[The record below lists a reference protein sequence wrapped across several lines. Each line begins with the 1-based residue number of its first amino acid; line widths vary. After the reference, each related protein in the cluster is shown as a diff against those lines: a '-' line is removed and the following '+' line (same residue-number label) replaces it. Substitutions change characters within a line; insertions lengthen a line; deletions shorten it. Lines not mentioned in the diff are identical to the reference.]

1 MNNMHFD
8 NWGIV
13 SQLINKSEFIGLNSI
28 KYFPKQPK
36 EVEEGNREYKVNLD
50 FSRYS
55 QKGLNNILNK
65 KATQMNYRL
74 FEGGGTAI
82 YFIGLTDSGD
92 SKGIPIIKLFISLL
106 YFIKIVNISE
116 CKFKK
121 IRIYKCSEGYL
132 ATIRVFKKISCL
144 NLSIDI

>member
-1 MNNMHFD
+1 MNNINFD
-8 NWGIV
+8 NWEIV
-13 SQLINKSEFIGLNSI
+13 SQLINKSEFIGLKSV

-55 QKGLNNILNK
+55 QKGLITILNK
-65 KATQMNYRL
+65 KATQMNYRI
-74 FEGGGTAI
+74 FEGGGSAI
-82 YFIGLTDSGD
+82 YFIGLTDDGD
-92 SKGIPIIKLFISLL
+92 SDGIPIIKLFISLL

-121 IRIYKCSEGYL
+121 IRIYKCSVGYL
-132 ATIRVFKKISCL
+132 ATIRVFKNISCL
-144 NLSIDI
+144 NLLLDI